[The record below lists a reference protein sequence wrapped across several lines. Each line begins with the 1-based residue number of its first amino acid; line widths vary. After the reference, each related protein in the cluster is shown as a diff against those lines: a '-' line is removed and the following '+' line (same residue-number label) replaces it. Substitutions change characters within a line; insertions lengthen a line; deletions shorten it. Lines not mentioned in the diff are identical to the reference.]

1 MFEFVFVD
9 VRPKCK
15 KKGGSSVIV
24 RRAIA
29 AVKQPLLNV
38 KEGNCFT
45 SAESRNR
52 DNTVVLEEVIK

>member
-15 KKGGSSVIV
+15 KKGGGSVFV

-29 AVKQPLLNV
+29 AVKQQLLNV